1 MPDTPAGHVGLTAED
16 VARLPAAVDVPTAA
30 RALGIGRTTGYALAR
45 AGDFPCRVIRVGR
58 SLRVPTADLR
68 RALGLDAGP
77 PEDSVVETVAPMQEG
92 LSSHHGGPAR
102 PG

>member
-1 MPDTPAGHVGLTAED
+1 MDLTTED

-30 RALGIGRTTGYALAR
+30 RAFGIGRTTGYALAR

-58 SLRVPTADLR
+58 ALRVPTADLR

-77 PEDSVVETVAPMQEG
+77 PENTVVEALAPTQEG
-92 LSSHHGGPAR
+92 QSSHHAR
-102 PG
+102 PTQPG